1 VLGGDQGFQMGAGAS
16 STALAPPAKFQ
27 TPVVREDENGD
38 PRSLFFCVPMDDKVK
53 AKALQVRPGSEGS
66 WYSWYRTCTIVSERN
81 ATTAHRLYSI
91 ALAPTLTLLRV
102 RH

>member
-1 VLGGDQGFQMGAGAS
+1 MGAGAS

-66 WYSWYRTCTIVSERN
+66 WFIVGTVPLCQREMRPPH
-81 ATTAHRLYSI
+81 TGYI
-91 ALAPTLTLLRV
+91 A
-102 RH
+102 

>member
-1 VLGGDQGFQMGAGAS
+1 MLGGDQGFQMGAGAS

-66 WYSWYRTCTIVSERN
+66 WFIVGTGTIVSERN